1 MYWLEKENRYVFPSP
16 SRGKNKF
23 VSLTDTWF
31 CLSKKISTTK
41 IDKWRKCDNKKRWII
56 RDKETREETMDDKEP
71 LVVKSRIDTDRY
83 QIKKYKTISIDKIK
97 NNEINNSRH
106 IYSCEI
112 IKIGPR
118 N

>member
-1 MYWLEKENRYVFPSP
+1 
-16 SRGKNKF
+16 
-23 VSLTDTWF
+23 
-31 CLSKKISTTK
+31 
-41 IDKWRKCDNKKRWII
+41 
-56 RDKETREETMDDKEP
+56 MDDKEP